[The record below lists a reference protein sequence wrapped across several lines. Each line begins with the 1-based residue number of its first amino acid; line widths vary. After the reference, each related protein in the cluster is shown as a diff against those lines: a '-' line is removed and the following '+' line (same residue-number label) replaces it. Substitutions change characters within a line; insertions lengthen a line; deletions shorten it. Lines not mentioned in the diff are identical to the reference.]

1 MNTLKKIGQSAF
13 ILAMSSMML
22 VSCSDDD
29 SEDEQQ
35 IQATPGRT
43 ITADETWTADQI
55 YTISGK
61 WVVTNGA
68 TLTIEPGTIIKGAP
82 GQGTSASA
90 LIIAQGAKIDAQ
102 GTATQP
108 IIFTSTTDNIQIG
121 ETVGTNLDR
130 DDNQQWGGLLI
141 LGFAPISAEN
151 GDTQSN
157 IEGIPADSGFG
168 KYGGSNAADSSG
180 IMNYV
185 SIRHGGISI
194 GEGNEINGLTLG
206 GVGTGTTLSNIEV
219 YATLDDGVECFGGS
233 VNLDNVLVYYQ
244 GDDGIDIDQSYSGT
258 ISNFAVISGDGI
270 GTDESLE
277 IDGPEGSSNTNGL
290 FTLSNGIC
298 TIEGTDGSASDFKA
312 GAQGNVN
319 NVTFNSNGKQV
330 KFRTKFDDNC
340 DNTPDAYSNL
350 VAASPTLIFTE
361 ASIPSGVTVYDGDAD
376 SENPTLCPDALVA
389 DQTSAA
395 EAIEM
400 MGGGATINP
409 ATTFAWTCAGQ
420 RGQL

>member
-29 SEDEQQ
+29 EEEQV
-35 IQATPGRT
+35 IDATPGRT

-61 WVVTNGA
+61 FVVTNGA

-102 GTATQP
+102 GTAAEP

-121 ETVGTNLDR
+121 ELVGTNLDR
-130 DDNQQWGGLLI
+130 DDNQQWGGVLL
-141 LGFAPISAEN
+141 LGKASISAEN
-151 GDTQSN
+151 GDTESN

-168 KYGGSNAADSSG
+168 KYGGSDDSDNSG

-219 YATLDDGVECFGGS
+219 YATLDDGVECFGGT
-233 VNLDNVLVYYQ
+233 VDLDNVLVYYQ

-258 ISNFAVISGDGI
+258 ISNFAVICGNGI
-270 GTDESLE
+270 GDENLE
-277 IDGPEGSSNTNGL
+277 IDGPEGSSNTDGL
-290 FTLSNGIC
+290 FTLSNGLCI
-298 TIEGTDGSASDFKA
+298 IQSDDASAGDFKA
-312 GAQGNVN
+312 GAQGMVN
-319 NVTFNSNGKQV
+319 NVTFTNSGQEV

-340 DNTPDAYSNL
+340 VNTPDAYSNL
-350 VAASPTLIFTE
+350 VSVSPTLTFTE
-361 ASIPSGVTVYDGDAD
+361 ASIPSGVKVYDGDAD
-376 SENPTLCPDALVA
+376 SDNPTSCPAVLLA
-389 DQTSAA
+389 DQVAA
-395 EAIEM
+395 NAAINM
-400 MGGGATINP
+400 MGAGGTLDL
-409 ATTFAWTCAGQ
+409 TTVFAWTCAGQ
-420 RGQL
+420 SGEL